1 LTPAII
7 LCDNSTKHQSKIQNF
22 KKNASWRDFQSVFFS
37 VIRRRKMSAF
47 SGVRV
52 GIRFDIR
59 FGMSIN

>member
-1 LTPAII
+1 VII
-7 LCDNSTKHQSKIQNF
+7 QQNIKVKFKTSKNTHLGEIF
-22 KKNASWRDFQSVFFS
+22 SLFFS